1 MPIQIGQVDAT
12 VDTRGE
18 APATATD
25 GGPASELPDD
35 ALRQRLEALMQRSA
49 ELQDRLRAWGR
60 DD

>member
-12 VDTRGE
+12 VETRGD
-18 APATATD
+18 APAAAAD

-35 ALRQRLEALMQRSA
+35 ALRQHLEALMQRSA
-49 ELQDRLRAWGR
+49 ELEDRLRAWGR